1 MILQSYIVSNQ
12 QSQDLNSEYKIS
24 KHWDW
29 EGGHA
34 RQKKNIDYIAR
45 HLGVMHTPAAKKK
58 DQVDSM

>member
-1 MILQSYIVSNQ
+1 MIFQSYIVSNQ

-34 RQKKNIDYIAR
+34 RQKKTIDNTVR
-45 HLGVMHTPAAKKK
+45 HLGVMHIPRAKKK